1 MKNIIIAILV
11 FLLSFTTF
19 HKFTGSAIVK
29 GDSMLPS
36 LKNNKIVSVNKIANP
51 VHGDIVIFIDPETKD
66 LSIKRVIATEGQ
78 VIEFKRGDVY
88 INGKRLNESYLSKDM
103 QTFTYTK
110 CDTRV
115 CGKDEFFVMGD
126 NRTNSTDSRVYGT
139 ISLKNIIGIL
149 Y

>member
-19 HKFTGSAIVK
+19 HRVTGSAIIK

-36 LKNNKIVSVNKIANP
+36 FKNNEMVSVNKIASPIN
-51 VHGDIVIFIDPETKD
+51 GDIVIFIDPETKD

-78 VIEFKRGDVY
+78 VIGFKRGDVY
-88 INGKRLNESYLSKDM
+88 VNGKKLNEYYLLKST
-103 QTFTYTK
+103 QTFSYTK

-139 ISLKNIIGIL
+139 ISLKNIVGIL

>member
-1 MKNIIIAILV
+1 MKNIIIAVLV

-19 HKFTGSAIVK
+19 HRVTGSAIIK

-36 LKNNKIVSVNKIANP
+36 LKNNEMVSVNKIAKP

-66 LSIKRVIATEGQ
+66 LAIKRVIATEGQ
-78 VIEFKRGDVY
+78 TIGFKHGDVY
-88 INGKRLNESYLSKDM
+88 VNGKKLNEYYLSKDM
-103 QTFTYTK
+103 QTFTYSK

-126 NRTNSTDSRVYGT
+126 NRTNSTDSRIYGT
-139 ISLKNIIGIL
+139 ISLKDIVGIL

>member
-1 MKNIIIAILV
+1 MKNIIIAVLV

-19 HKFTGSAIVK
+19 HRISGSAIIK

-36 LKNNKIVSVNKIANP
+36 LKNNEMVSVNKIANP

-78 VIEFKRGDVY
+78 TIGFKRGDVY
-88 INGKRLNESYLSKDM
+88 VNGKKLNEYYLSKDM
-103 QTFTYTK
+103 QTFTYSK

-126 NRTNSTDSRVYGT
+126 NRTNSTDSRIYGT
-139 ISLKNIIGIL
+139 ISLKDIVGIL